1 MRYVSGWLPVL
12 SFQTRR
18 DLLLDAA
25 QLQADGICRGTEDD
39 GDLARLELLP
49 GPEADELAIFFAELE
64 EGLLERRVV
73 RCPTCISDAAA
84 PRFRF
89 ESLYDTK
96 PAPLRPSVIAQ
107 YVTGDAIAPREGV
120 LSRNLVEATPN
131 HEQRL
136 GEKVVGLVSPGASK
150 EILLQRLE
158 YNVNDALEPP
168 GAEICGQG
176 HDLSLSM
183 SGFAVILSPNRS

>member
-1 MRYVSGWLPVL
+1 MDRLVEVDFSVLDHPSHLTNVLFRVSKRYVSRWLPVL

-18 DLLLDAA
+18 DLLFDPA
-25 QLQADGICRGTEDD
+25 QLEADGICRGAEDD

-49 GPEADELAIFFAELE
+49 GPEADELPIFFAELE

-73 RCPTCISDAAA
+73 RCPTCISDATA

-96 PAPLRPSVIAQ
+96 PASFRPSVIAQ
-107 YVTGDAIAPREGV
+107 DITGNAIAPREGV
-120 LSRNLVEATPN
+120 LSRHLVEATPN

-136 GEKVVGLVSPGASK
+136 GEKVVDLVSPGATK
-150 EILLQRLE
+150 EIPL
-158 YNVNDALEPP
+158 
-168 GAEICGQG
+168 
-176 HDLSLSM
+176 
-183 SGFAVILSPNRS
+183 